1 MGALCLRRR
10 FYNGRMR
17 AAPLFTLLLCCLA
30 PGLALAQA
38 TAKAK
43 APPAS
48 QSKPAD
54 PAAGKTE
61 QKIEKIRHEDAGSR
75 IDELRVGGETK
86 RITVKPK
93 GDMPAYEV
101 GPQGGNRN
109 PASNEREGGGSG
121 SGGWKIFGF

>member
-1 MGALCLRRR
+1 MRALCLYRR
-10 FYNGRMR
+10 FYNRRMR
-17 AAPLFTLLLCCLA
+17 AAPLFTLFLCCLA
-30 PGLALAQA
+30 PGLAPAQ
-38 TAKAK
+38 TPPK

-86 RITVKPK
+86 SITVKPK
-93 GDMPAYEV
+93 GDMPAYDL
-101 GPQGGNRN
+101 GNQTGNRN
-109 PASNEREGGGSG
+109 PAGTDAESGKGGSP
-121 SGGWKIFGF
+121 GWKVLGF

>member
-1 MGALCLRRR
+1 MH
-10 FYNGRMR
+10 
-17 AAPLFTLLLCCLA
+17 AAPLFTLFLCCLT
-30 PGLALAQA
+30 PGLALAQ
-38 TAKAK
+38 TPAK

-54 PAAGKTE
+54 PDAGKIE

-86 RITVKPK
+86 SITVKPK

-101 GPQGGNRN
+101 GPQGSNRN
-109 PASNEREGGGSG
+109 PATNEREGGSSG
-121 SGGWKIFGF
+121 SGGWKVLGF